1 MEATTFYAIIWILLI
16 AEIMMLCYLIY
27 IFIRIKK
34 TVANLSEKLQEKI
47 SQKRI
52 PQKKIIQ
59 KKNTKK
65 KKPLKKKKKR

>member
-1 MEATTFYAIIWILLI
+1 
-16 AEIMMLCYLIY
+16 MMLCYLIY